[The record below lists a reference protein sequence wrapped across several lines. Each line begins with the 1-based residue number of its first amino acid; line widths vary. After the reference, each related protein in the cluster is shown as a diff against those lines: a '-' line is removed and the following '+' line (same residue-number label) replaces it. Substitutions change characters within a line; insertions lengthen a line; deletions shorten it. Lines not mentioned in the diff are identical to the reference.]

1 LGYNIS
7 KQMEKNDFLTIGQLA
22 EQAGYS
28 KSAIRYYEA
37 EGVITPDKR
46 TASGYRLYK
55 PEALVTLSFI
65 KRAQQ
70 LGFSLQ
76 DIRQLLAL
84 QVGEQLESSTLL
96 KLVEE
101 RFLEIERHV
110 TNLLIQRHEM
120 ALFMQSVYDQVKG
133 RPLLNGEELLS
144 QMVDQVCADPFRR
157 PVFQV
162 LDWLLEVTQCHISY
176 DAATALLKKFQGM
189 HFHMWREE
197 DEYTI
202 LVVSNDD
209 EVYRALQQLADFEAD
224 CNAHRSA
231 DSFPPGVTIDEE
243 GYLLKAKG
251 KNAFIYAR
259 LFMAL
264 ENELS
269 QNP

>member
-1 LGYNIS
+1 MKKSDL
-7 KQMEKNDFLTIGQLA
+7 LTIGELA
-22 EQAGYS
+22 KQSGYTT
-28 KSAIRYYEA
+28 SAIRYYEA
-37 EGVITPDKR
+37 EGLIIPEQR
-46 TASGYRLYK
+46 TASGYRLYQ
-55 PEALVTLSFI
+55 PEAIVTLSFI

-76 DIRQLLAL
+76 DIRQLLAF
-84 QVGEQLESSTLL
+84 QEGAQLESQSLL
-96 KLVEE
+96 TLVEE

-120 ALFMQSVYDQVKG
+120 ALFMQSVYEQIQG

-176 DAATALLKKFQGM
+176 DEAAGLLGKFKGM
-189 HFHMWREE
+189 HVHMWREE

-202 LVVSNDD
+202 LVVSDD
-209 EVYRALQQLADFEAD
+209 EEVFRALQQLADFEAD

-264 ENELS
+264 ENEFS

>member
-1 LGYNIS
+1 
-7 KQMEKNDFLTIGQLA
+7 MKNSIFLTIGQLA
-22 EQAGYS
+22 EQAGFS

-37 EGVITPDKR
+37 EGLVTPEKR

-55 PEALVTLSFI
+55 QQAVITLSFI

-76 DIRQLLAL
+76 DIRQLLAF
-84 QVGEQLESSTLL
+84 QEGEQLESRSLL
-96 KLVEE
+96 TLVEE

-120 ALFMQSVYDQVKG
+120 ALFMQSVYEQVKG

-144 QMVDQVCADPFRR
+144 QMVEQVCADPFRR
-157 PVFQV
+157 PIFQV

-176 DAATALLKKFQGM
+176 NDAAILLRKFKGM
-189 HFHMWREE
+189 HFHMWRED

-202 LVVSNDD
+202 LVVSNDE
-209 EVYRALQQLADFEAD
+209 EVFQALQQLADFEAD
-224 CNAHRSA
+224 CNAHRST
-231 DSFPPGVTIDEE
+231 DSFPPGVTVDEE

-264 ENELS
+264 ENEFS

>member
-1 LGYNIS
+1 MKKSDL
-7 KQMEKNDFLTIGQLA
+7 LTIGQLA
-22 EQAGYS
+22 KQAGYTT
-28 KSAIRYYEA
+28 SAIRYYETEGLLEPA
-37 EGVITPDKR
+37 ER
-46 TASGYRLYK
+46 TSTGYRLYT
-55 PEALVTLSFI
+55 PASLVTLSFI

-76 DIRQLLAL
+76 DIRQLLAF
-84 QVGEQLESSTLL
+84 QEGEQLESSSLL
-96 KLVEE
+96 SLVEE

-120 ALFMQSVYDQVKG
+120 ALFMQSVYEQVKG
-133 RPLLNGEELLS
+133 KPLLNGDELLS
-144 QMVDQVCADPFRR
+144 QMIEKVCADPFRR

-162 LDWLLEVTQCHISY
+162 IDWLVEVTQCHLSY
-176 DAATALLKKFQGM
+176 QEAVSLLGGFKDI

-202 LVVSNDD
+202 LVVSDKI
-209 EVYRALQQLADFEAD
+209 EVFQALQKLADFEVD
-224 CNAHRSA
+224 CNAHRSL
-231 DSFPPGVTIDEE
+231 DSFPPGVTVDEE

-264 ENELS
+264 ENELF
-269 QNP
+269 QNT